1 MRKGTGK
8 KALAEVADLK
18 ARWQEWYDEA
28 REYREAMQLEYAYNL
43 KLKHHSAPDP
53 TKPLAKQPLTVST
66 LDLYDITRY
75 TSAQLAG
82 SAIYLDVQPKVPGRD
97 EVEQRDLDDAAA
109 IARARLDDMIHDTD
123 IGYPM
128 VRRRVLRMGQAARA
142 GACRLDVVPGGHEGP
157 RIVPRIIN
165 AANLTWDSRFLHFN
179 EYGCNILFE
188 RIEKVPL
195 EEIQSNPDWRNGD
208 MVAAD
213 DGEKLI
219 DEKNQSPKRD
229 AQNKRPTATLLV
241 AWIKDDP
248 DEIDVQVGE
257 STKLDPSEWYMACGT
272 CGYTERD
279 LRGPEYDSAMLPEQ
293 MPCPECGM
301 TDEMQPRTMMDR
313 IEHEKQIGRAPAFES
328 KNRRIIFAPF
338 SPGAGALRDGP
349 WPKGLTNFP
358 YMMHVSDPFP
368 LEPYGNSQTF
378 LNMDLQSL
386 KNETLVSGFEQVR
399 RNKDLTIVKKDALW
413 DAAEEPYQFDG
424 TGDTVAYAATY
435 DDLMGI
441 KHFQGSGLNQAYGV
455 WFETIDGELNKHKGT
470 GQAALSPAQMKGVQ
484 VGTMARS
491 METGDVPVDETL
503 AIFREDEEQLLTRWL
518 ELYCG
523 AMSGDDW
530 QKVSGTKG
538 DVAFRVFNASE
549 MPALKLKVNAAPD
562 LNAADREQLNAAV
575 EFSKIESPAL
585 MRFAAEKAR
594 LPRTLIEDLV
604 KELMD
609 RQAAMRPPVPL
620 NMPGVLPKG
629 PTPGNGTPPR
639 APGMP
644 GRPAPVAAALS

>member
-1 MRKGTGK
+1 MSRKGTGK

-18 ARWQEWYDEA
+18 ARWEEWRDETKQ
-28 REYREAMQLEYAYNL
+28 YRDAMALEYAYNL
-43 KLKHHSAPDP
+43 KLKQHSSPDP
-53 TKPLAKQPLTVST
+53 NKPLARKPLTVST

-82 SAIYLDVQPKVPGRD
+82 SAIYLDVQPRYPGRD
-97 EVEQRDLDDAAA
+97 AVEQRDLDDAAE
-109 IARARLDDMIHDTD
+109 IAKARLDDILHDTD
-123 IGYPM
+123 LGYPM

-142 GACRLDVVPGGHEGP
+142 GACRWDLVPGGAEGP
-157 RIVPRIIN
+157 CIVPRILD
-165 AANLTWDSRFLHFN
+165 AGNLTWDSRFLHFN

-195 EEIQSNPDWRNGD
+195 DEIRANKEWRNGD
-208 MVAAD
+208 LVSPD
-213 DGEKLI
+213 DGERAI

-229 AQNKRPTATLLV
+229 AQNKRPTATLVV

-279 LRGPEYDSAMLPEQ
+279 LRGPGYLSDTLPEQ
-293 MPCPECGM
+293 MDCPQCGY
-301 TDEMQPRTMMDR
+301 TEEAIAISQMDR
-313 IEHEKQIGRAPAFES
+313 IENETEIGSAPAYED
-328 KNRRIIFAPF
+328 KHRRIIFAPF
-338 SPGAGALRDGP
+338 SPDAGALRDGP
-349 WPKGLTNFP
+349 WPKGLRNFP
-358 YMMHVSDPFP
+358 YMMHVSDPYP

-378 LNMDLQSL
+378 LNMDLQSM
-386 KNETLVSGFEQVR
+386 KNESLVAGFEQMR
-399 RNKDLTIVKKDALW
+399 RNRDLTVVKKDALW

-435 DDLMGI
+435 DDLMGM
-441 KHFQGSGLNQAYGV
+441 KHFQGSGLNPAYGL
-455 WFETIDGELNKHKGT
+455 WFDTIDGELNKHRGT
-470 GQAALSPAQMKGVQ
+470 GQAALSPQQMKGVQ

-503 AIFREDEEQLLTRWL
+503 AIFREDEEQFIARGW

-523 AMSGDDW
+523 AMSGDQW
-530 QKVSGTKG
+530 QKVSGPKG
-538 DVAFRVFNASE
+538 DVAFRVFNAGE
-549 MPALKLKVNAAPD
+549 MPSFKLKVNAAPD
-562 LNAADREQLNAAV
+562 LNAADREQLKSAV

-594 LPRTLIEDLV
+594 LPRTLIDDLV
-604 KELMD
+604 KEVME
-609 RQAAMRPPVPL
+609 RAAPAL
-620 NMPGVLPKG
+620 PGAPGTL
-629 PTPGNGTPPR
+629 GNGPLPVDGPPQ
-639 APGMP
+639 ATGILPVQP
-644 GRPAPVAAALS
+644 EPVAMAGG